1 MREKN
6 MMLYTTATNGEK
18 TFGLMPVNMDCPFNE
33 AIYMPKLEALAVLSK
48 STRDTFTMM
57 ERLDENGEVSV
68 VAVKDKD
75 KGGLKQVT
83 KQQRVQVST
92 PWEYFIHEKDEIVNF
107 IKTHAGNADSFDY
120 YKFMTK
126 LETVEAPKI
135 ITS

>member
-1 MREKN
+1 MKEKN

-68 VAVKDKD
+68 VAVKDKE
-75 KGGLKQVT
+75 KGGLKQLT

-92 PWEYFIHEKDEIVNF
+92 PWEYFIHEKEEIVNF

>member
-1 MREKN
+1 
-6 MMLYTTATNGEK
+6 MLYTTATNGEK

-92 PWEYFIHEKDEIVNF
+92 PWEYFIHEKEEIVNF

>member
-1 MREKN
+1 
-6 MMLYTTATNGEK
+6 
-18 TFGLMPVNMDCPFNE
+18 
-33 AIYMPKLEALAVLSK
+33 MPKLEALAVLSK